1 MKAFMKQRGFSVI
14 EIILV
19 IAVIALIGVVGW
31 LFWRQVNTQNTTT
44 NTQQTSNEQSSN
56 TADPAYDGWK
66 DGSLKTSN
74 SAGVTFKLPSDWRI
88 KQTTGDNFANLE
100 EAKIT
105 SADGFFVITLTI
117 GDLTRGWTQ
126 DSTKS
131 KVLEVQSKANT
142 DLIWVVTDHY
152 LGPNSSKGIQI
163 LMTGQSLKVGDEKV
177 DGSSLFKI
185 GEVNGTPVYIEAY
198 GGYEMADLPLEEFN
212 AREHVKQA
220 KLIFE
225 SIKF

>member
-1 MKAFMKQRGFSVI
+1 MKQRGFSGI

-19 IAVIALIGVVGW
+19 IAVIAIIGVVGW
-31 LFWRQVNTQNTTT
+31 LFWRQVSTQNANT
-44 NTQQTSNEQSSN
+44 NTQQASNEQSSN
-56 TADPAYDGWK
+56 TTDPAYDGWK
-66 DGSLKTSN
+66 DGSLKTSDN
-74 SAGVTFKLPSDWRI
+74 VGVTFKLPADWRI
-88 KQTTGDNFANLE
+88 KQTTGDTLADLE

-105 SADGFFVITLTI
+105 SADGFFVVTLTV

-142 DLIWVVTDHY
+142 KLTWVVTDHY
-152 LGPNSSKGIQI
+152 AGTNSPKGIQI
-163 LMTGQSLKVGDEKV
+163 LMNNQSLKVGDEKV

-185 GEVNGTPVYIEAY
+185 GEVNNTPISVEAY
-198 GGYEMADLPLEEFN
+198 AGYEMTDLPLAEFN
-212 AREHVKQA
+212 AREHIKQA
-220 KLIFE
+220 KLLFE